1 MLHRIVMFACVITTT
16 CGSYGMELTVK
27 QLITR
32 EEFHSAYLQAIEHYE
47 EVTKRPL
54 APISPAR
61 LEQLLSRTNRIDFS
75 IELHGKVIGLI
86 AHHSDPEAHTVIID
100 DVIRAPTADV
110 IIIFDALYR
119 FLTDPGV
126 QLNNQEGNQG

>member
-1 MLHRIVMFACVITTT
+1 
-16 CGSYGMELTVK
+16 MELTVK

-32 EEFHSAYLQAIEHYE
+32 EEFHNAYLQAIEHYE

-75 IELHGKVIGLI
+75 IESHGKVIGLI
-86 AHHSDPEAHTVIID
+86 AHHSDPEAHTIIID

-119 FLTDPGV
+119 FLTDPSV